1 MSKYIDLLSK
11 PNYCKKYSQ
20 KEQDIQMEEL
30 INEHLELY
38 RERPRNSVKDFRSSL
53 DERLQK
59 FFDQREEDLEFE
71 CLENIEKY

>member
-1 MSKYIDLLSK
+1 
-11 PNYCKKYSQ
+11 
-20 KEQDIQMEEL
+20 MEEL

>member
-1 MSKYIDLLSK
+1 
-11 PNYCKKYSQ
+11 
-20 KEQDIQMEEL
+20 MEEL

-71 CLENIEKY
+71 CLENIEKYWELKMPKDAWTEVIKSCSKYLK